1 MQQNFNPSP
10 DTKHLTACWIIL
22 HAILSSAD
30 FSPKLIKK
38 NKSLMNTFRNS
49 NSLDLD
55 QARLFVGPDQAH
67 NCSQELADNKSCH
80 KQSKSE
86 YLKCIP
92 LQHEAAKINLK
103 CVSHYFFISF
113 NKVLR

>member
-1 MQQNFNPSP
+1 
-10 DTKHLTACWIIL
+10 
-22 HAILSSAD
+22 
-30 FSPKLIKK
+30 
-38 NKSLMNTFRNS
+38 MNTFRNS
-49 NSLDLD
+49 NSFDLD
-55 QARLFVGPDQAH
+55 QAQLFGGPNLAH
-67 NCSQELADNKSCH
+67 NCSQKLSAGNKSCH

-113 NKVLR
+113 NKVLRWIPLNYQISILNKNANSS